1 MVDKVDI
8 GYEMVVEQIVERT
21 IKRARQT
28 NYFFGRKMKQEYI
41 LEPKQKIDV
50 KEKQTLKSLLTQEQV
65 EDFQCGKIV
74 ATCGGVKLSLEDE
87 IKDTVL
93 ILTPLQGG

>member
-1 MVDKVDI
+1 M
-8 GYEMVVEQIVERT
+8 R
-21 IKRARQT
+21 
-28 NYFFGRKMKQEYI
+28 QEYI

-50 KEKQTLKSLLTQEQV
+50 KEKQVEKQTLKSLLTQEQV
-65 EDFQCGKIV
+65 ADFQCGKII

-87 IKDTVL
+87 VKETIL